1 MKKLKLA
8 ICDKDEIYCHR
19 LDEYLR
25 GNLKLSFDILSFTD
39 LSILCSFEKEDPISL
54 LIISETF
61 YRELKEKKWS
71 VQFKNILVL
80 DEEFENDTIASFEDL
95 NEGEVKIVHVSKYQ
109 EASKIVDC
117 IIDFCVEHPD
127 EFGVASIKASV
138 TKGNVIGFYSPIGKC
153 GQTHLSR
160 EVARSLAAKGKT
172 IFLSFESFSSLPYL
186 LGAGAKADMTDLLY
200 YAECER
206 SKISL
211 FLEKIKISRDGVDY
225 ILPARTSMQ
234 LKEIS
239 FEKMKELLDI
249 LTQDAG
255 YEYVILDMTDY
266 PEGFLDILL
275 MCKKVVTIVRDNQV
289 DSFRQKQYE
298 EILMDSGYEE
308 IRSKTKKI
316 LLHDM
321 RDRKALDACVLE
333 VIKGDD
339 H

>member
-1 MKKLKLA
+1 MNRLKLA

-19 LDEYLR
+19 LDEYFR

-54 LIISETF
+54 LIISETLF
-61 YRELKEKKWS
+61 RELKQKFWPMHL
-71 VQFKNILVL
+71 KNILVL
-80 DEEFENDTIASFEDL
+80 DEGRGNGMEVSYEGL
-95 NEGEVKIVHVSKYQ
+95 CEGEIRIVHASKYQ
-109 EASKIVDC
+109 EASKIVDS

-127 EFGVASIKASV
+127 EFGVASINASV
-138 TKGNVIGFYSPIGKC
+138 TKGNVIGFFSPIGKC
-153 GQTHLSR
+153 GQTHLAR
-160 EVARSLAAKGKT
+160 EVAKNLAAKGKT

-186 LGAGAKADMTDLLY
+186 LGVSGKADMTDLLY

-234 LKEIS
+234 LKDIS
-239 FEKMKELLDI
+239 FEKMKNLLEI

-255 YEYVILDMTDY
+255 YEYVVLDMTDY

-275 MCKKVVTIVRDNQV
+275 MCKTVVTIIKDNQL

-298 EILMDSGYEE
+298 EILMGSGYEE
-308 IRSKTKKI
+308 LRSKTKKI
-316 LLHDM
+316 LLSDM
-321 RDRKALDACVLE
+321 RDRKAFEACVLE
-333 VIKGDD
+333 VIKGED